1 MKSREWLFAAR
12 PSPRTAGTNI
22 RPHCNPKIL
31 WSDVRS
37 VGQCRSSSMDAR
49 PRELAARMADEQ
61 IFRLPL
67 EAARCRVREII
78 HQPSKHGRLAVI
90 QNWRQ
95 LSDGQI
101 EFVARYFAAAD

>member
-1 MKSREWLFAAR
+1 
-12 PSPRTAGTNI
+12 
-22 RPHCNPKIL
+22 
-31 WSDVRS
+31 
-37 VGQCRSSSMDAR
+37 MDAR

-78 HQPSKHGRLAVI
+78 HQPSKQGQLAVV

-95 LSDGQI
+95 LSDGRI
-101 EFVARYFAAAD
+101 EFAVRYFAAAD

>member
-1 MKSREWLFAAR
+1 
-12 PSPRTAGTNI
+12 
-22 RPHCNPKIL
+22 
-31 WSDVRS
+31 
-37 VGQCRSSSMDAR
+37 MDAR

-78 HQPSKHGRLAVI
+78 HQPSKHGQLAVV

-95 LSDGQI
+95 LSNGQI
-101 EFVARYFAAAD
+101 EFVVRYFTAAD

>member
-1 MKSREWLFAAR
+1 
-12 PSPRTAGTNI
+12 
-22 RPHCNPKIL
+22 
-31 WSDVRS
+31 
-37 VGQCRSSSMDAR
+37 MDAR
-49 PRELAARMADEQ
+49 PRELAARLADEQ

-67 EAARCRVREII
+67 EAARRRVREII

-101 EFVARYFAAAD
+101 EFVVRYFAASD

>member
-1 MKSREWLFAAR
+1 
-12 PSPRTAGTNI
+12 
-22 RPHCNPKIL
+22 
-31 WSDVRS
+31 
-37 VGQCRSSSMDAR
+37 MDAR
-49 PRELAARMADEQ
+49 PRELADRMADEQ

-78 HQPSKHGRLAVI
+78 HQPSKHGQLAVV

-101 EFVARYFAAAD
+101 EFAVRYFAAAD